1 MALSS
6 AAYGLAVLLAVAVS
20 SPARADDDAE
30 RARSE
35 TLSGRIQP
43 LAQILPLLQSRYPG
57 EVLDVELEDKDGRP
71 TYEIRVLQRDGRILE
86 IEIDARSGRFTDVD
100 EDD

>member
-1 MALSS
+1 MAPLGT
-6 AAYGLAVLLAVAVS
+6 ACILAVLLAVSAF
-20 SPARADDDAE
+20 SPTRADDDAE

-57 EVLDVELEDKDGRP
+57 EVLDVELEDKNGRP